1 MSRALRICA
10 ALLLIAGCAAQT
22 AQRSKVDRGQKV
34 VMRVASDTP
43 GQPGKKMICAW
54 EEPTGSHIPEKV
66 CRLEEDVD
74 FIREETQDY
83 LRTHAAQQR
92 IIKEN

>member
-1 MSRALRICA
+1 MTRA
-10 ALLLIAGCAAQT
+10 ALTLGTLVLIAGCAAQT
-22 AQRSKVDRGQKV
+22 TQRSKVDRGQKM